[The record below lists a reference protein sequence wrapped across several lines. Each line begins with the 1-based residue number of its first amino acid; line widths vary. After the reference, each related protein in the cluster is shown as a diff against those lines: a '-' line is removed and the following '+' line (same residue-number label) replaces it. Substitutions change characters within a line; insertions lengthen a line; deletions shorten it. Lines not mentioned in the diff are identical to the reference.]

1 VTGLEKSTG
10 KGFMADIVVNTIR
23 TLLNNALKQVKP
35 GQLLKAIKDNVSLWE
50 SAGGDIT
57 SIASM
62 VPKSLI
68 NLGRPMYLEAIQ
80 KYGGATGLVLEWM
93 KTDNPALYSL
103 IINTDGGMEWFDRQV
118 FDLTKNIGLEYK

>member
-1 VTGLEKSTG
+1 MEKSTG

>member
-1 VTGLEKSTG
+1 
-10 KGFMADIVVNTIR
+10 MADIVVNTIR